1 MVEKGETGRGRESE
15 SHGSKS
21 GGWGED
27 QSVRTIPHALHQW
40 WPEIVYFLPPL
51 LECCCNESLETVAC
65 IRSTFWIIFCL
76 ARPCDPIQRIMCK
89 IQS

>member
-27 QSVRTIPHALHQW
+27 QSVCENNPTCITSVVAGNCVLSAAG
-40 WPEIVYFLPPL
+40 VL
-51 LECCCNESLETVAC
+51 L
-65 IRSTFWIIFCL
+65 
-76 ARPCDPIQRIMCK
+76 
-89 IQS
+89 